1 MGRRSA
7 RRARDAHPARRMKST
22 TVVLDAGA
30 LIAIERGDPLA
41 RQYVLLA
48 AKGAV
53 AIATSSGVV
62 AQVWRGGARQARLAR
77 LLRSDVLEELALDA
91 FASRRIG
98 ALAATTGA
106 NDVVDGHIAL
116 IAADRQAVVVTND
129 PNDLVGWGL
138 SRDRLVPC

>member
-1 MGRRSA
+1 
-7 RRARDAHPARRMKST
+7 MKVP

-30 LIAIERGDPLA
+30 LIGVERGDPLA

-48 AKGAV
+48 ARGRL
-53 AIATSSGVV
+53 AIATSAAVV

-106 NDVVDGHIAL
+106 SDVVDGHIAL
-116 IAADRQAVVVTND
+116 VAADRDAVVVTSD
-129 PNDLVGWGL
+129 PDDLVAWGV
-138 SRDRLVPC
+138 SKKRLVVC